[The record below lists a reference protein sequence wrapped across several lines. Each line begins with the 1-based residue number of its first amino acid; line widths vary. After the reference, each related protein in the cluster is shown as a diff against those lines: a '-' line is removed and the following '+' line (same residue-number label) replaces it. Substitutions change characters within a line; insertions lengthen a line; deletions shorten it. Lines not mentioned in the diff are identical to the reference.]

1 VTAAYRN
8 DRPQV
13 LAILK
18 SAGLPPPVTQN
29 PAGIRL
35 GTLNAFYPQTSSW
48 THPCDLGGAC
58 AERRGRWLGRLP
70 GWRPRG

>member
-8 DRPQV
+8 DRPQI

-18 SAGLPPPVTQN
+18 SAGLPPPVVQN

-35 GTLNAFYPQTSSW
+35 GTLNY
-48 THPCDLGGAC
+48 GGGGGGQGN
-58 AERRGRWLGRLP
+58 GRQPRLAGR
-70 GWRPRG
+70 